1 MAAQMI
7 ISGKPCQPKDC
18 ASMVIE
24 SASLNLKYP
33 FRWSFS
39 TCARHTDCVQPF
51 SQVGGLTKPV
61 GQVSLV

>member
-24 SASLNLKYP
+24 SASLNFKYP

-39 TCARHTDCVQPF
+39 TCARHTDCVQ
-51 SQVGGLTKPV
+51 
-61 GQVSLV
+61 

>member
-33 FRWSFS
+33 FGLSLS
-39 TCARHTDCVQPF
+39 KPCAALRQAQRERF
-51 SQVGGLTKPV
+51 K
-61 GQVSLV
+61 

>member
-33 FRWSFS
+33 FGLSLS
-39 TCARHTDCVQPF
+39 KPCAALRQAQRERFCIFEGH
-51 SQVGGLTKPV
+51 
-61 GQVSLV
+61 LV

>member
-33 FRWSFS
+33 FGLSLS
-39 TCARHTDCVQPF
+39 KPCAALRQAQRERFKEIRAV
-51 SQVGGLTKPV
+51 SI
-61 GQVSLV
+61 GQR